1 MELQRKEEEKKKFKS
16 GVATFYD
23 EFSGQWEHIYE
34 SDHIH
39 HGFYDPN
46 STEPLDHHSARIRM
60 LEEAIRFA
68 NISEDPT
75 KRPKSIIDVG
85 CGIGGTSRYLAKK
98 YGASCVGITL
108 SPVQAE
114 RANTLATAQG
124 LADKV
129 SFRVADALEQPFS
142 DGKFDLLWS
151 MESAEYMPDKE
162 KFVAELA
169 RVAAP
174 GATIVIVT
182 WCHRDL
188 NPNEESL

>member
-68 NISEDPT
+68 NISGM
-75 KRPKSIIDVG
+75 I
-85 CGIGGTSRYLAKK
+85 LAK
-98 YGASCVGITL
+98 SSQDLIVSLLLIISPNSFIFL
-108 SPVQAE
+108 S
-114 RANTLATAQG
+114 
-124 LADKV
+124 
-129 SFRVADALEQPFS
+129 
-142 DGKFDLLWS
+142 KFLHI
-151 MESAEYMPDKE
+151 Y
-162 KFVAELA
+162 FN
-169 RVAAP
+169 
-174 GATIVIVT
+174 I
-182 WCHRDL
+182 
-188 NPNEESL
+188 